1 MATLDCNIEKY
12 LDTQVMQP
20 GFGGRIFSAFKIFS
34 EEEDNVFLW
43 AFFAGIL

>member
-1 MATLDCNIEKY
+1 MATLDGNIERH

-20 GFGGRIFSAFKIFS
+20 GYGGRIFSGFKIFS